1 MLNEMMHP
9 FILTLS
15 RITISLILM
24 VFVMTTVG
32 PDTGYS
38 AFQLP
43 DEYKEFVR
51 PEITVDVSDS
61 LGKMPEIFKAG
72 VYKVN
77 EEFLTKGARNYLHHK
92 FLSDLLPGMTT
103 ITIPLHAESFVVF
116 KRKVEKEGILL
127 PQLEEA
133 KRIMKEGG
141 RILFDFQMMPRWL
154 SSNLV
159 KGEFWR
165 YPPKNYDKWKD
176 LVAFTTD
183 YLYENGAKDAE
194 YRIWEEVDASL
205 TKDLKFWN
213 GTKNEFYKLYKY
225 SVQGIRSV
233 DADAGITFGNANAY
247 SEILYG
253 MIDFTAK
260 NKLPLDYILYHPFG
274 VPPYTA
280 DYQAVVKNIRSHL
293 VKAGLDKNTPIHAE
307 SWNSWLNMG
316 RPDLKYGQ
324 PDERSY
330 ERDTEYDA
338 AFAIQTLYSQDA
350 GGITYQSFF
359 SRVDPQYRRYRGSGL
374 VDTNQ
379 QFYGDWG
386 MFTRDMVIKPVYNA
400 FQMLSILSGKKEHL
414 TTDRLKVIFDE
425 KDYVTGIASQSRN
438 RETVRILLAHN
449 IEFTPD
455 RAKYYKRH
463 LKDKYFSRYSKKHY
477 GDTMQPLELCVRK
490 SSLAECIAKLPQ
502 DIQPYMR
509 CVTERKKGKCRNLAP
524 KHMLRF
530 DQIITG
536 YLQHSGDS
544 PKEVILDLKALPFK
558 GRAILTTYTIDGDR
572 SNSCRY
578 NKRTERYPTP
588 DMCGVNGDIDNM
600 VREARAGAVDR
611 ASKVVRQFP
620 SLQNEK
626 KKIVDSLFYF
636 GKYTMP
642 DGKTAGN
649 TMWIDKI
656 NNNPNVSLE
665 GSRQTKKIVIRESG
679 SLREMITLQ
688 PYGVV
693 LIELSKM

>member
-1 MLNEMMHP
+1 MLNETMHQ

-15 RITISLILM
+15 RITIYLILV
-24 VFVMTTVG
+24 VFVPMTVG
-32 PDTGYS
+32 PDTGYA

-77 EEFLTKGARNYLHHK
+77 EEFLMKGAANYLHYK
-92 FLSDLLPGMTT
+92 YYSDLLPGMTT
-103 ITIPLHAESFVVF
+103 ITIPMHAESFDEF
-116 KRKVEKEGILL
+116 KRKVEKEGVLL

-141 RILFDFQMMPRWL
+141 RVLFDLQMMPRWL

-183 YLYENGAKDAE
+183 YLYENGAKDAA

-260 NKLPLDYILYHPFG
+260 NKLPLNYILYHPFG

-350 GGITYQSFF
+350 GG
-359 SRVDPQYRRYRGSGL
+359 RYRGSR
-374 VDTNQ
+374 T
-379 QFYGDWG
+379 
-386 MFTRDMVIKPVYNA
+386 A
-400 FQMLSILSGKKEHL
+400 SI
-414 TTDRLKVIFDE
+414 
-425 KDYVTGIASQSRN
+425 
-438 RETVRILLAHN
+438 
-449 IEFTPD
+449 
-455 RAKYYKRH
+455 
-463 LKDKYFSRYSKKHY
+463 
-477 GDTMQPLELCVRK
+477 
-490 SSLAECIAKLPQ
+490 
-502 DIQPYMR
+502 
-509 CVTERKKGKCRNLAP
+509 
-524 KHMLRF
+524 
-530 DQIITG
+530 
-536 YLQHSGDS
+536 
-544 PKEVILDLKALPFK
+544 
-558 GRAILTTYTIDGDR
+558 
-572 SNSCRY
+572 
-578 NKRTERYPTP
+578 
-588 DMCGVNGDIDNM
+588 
-600 VREARAGAVDR
+600 
-611 ASKVVRQFP
+611 RQ
-620 SLQNEK
+620 
-626 KKIVDSLFYF
+626 
-636 GKYTMP
+636 
-642 DGKTAGN
+642 
-649 TMWIDKI
+649 
-656 NNNPNVSLE
+656 
-665 GSRQTKKIVIRESG
+665 
-679 SLREMITLQ
+679 
-688 PYGVV
+688 
-693 LIELSKM
+693 